1 MNAMWALLRS
11 GAPIDLDSPPRAA
24 SVANGASAQPAL
36 AAVPSQAPGQP
47 SAAQAV
53 GGTVPNAVALTAG
66 VAGAQ
71 PEEDCLVDGVL
82 EHVANKAAG
91 KFYLWSA
98 VTERG
103 PPRYRTPDEIG
114 REGLYRAIQA
124 AYARAYP
131 ADHALHAGPAFG
143 KVARELHRLSPVHR
157 SRNPHLHAATAFL
170 VEHKWKALERILREE
185 HKIKVP
191 RWQRRH
197 SHPLH
202 SVAT

>member
-1 MNAMWALLRS
+1 MAFLEQL
-11 GAPIDLDSPPRAA
+11 AP
-24 SVANGASAQPAL
+24 
-36 AAVPSQAPGQP
+36 AVP
-47 SAAQAV
+47 AV
-53 GGTVPNAVALTAG
+53 RAVVDAHSEC
-66 VAGAQ
+66 
-71 PEEDCLVDGVL
+71 PVDGEL
-82 EHVANKAAG
+82 PLPNLRAAG

-131 ADHALHAGPAFG
+131 AGHALHAGPAFG